1 MGAFEMIPFITGAGF
16 IEQHRPRQGRLRH
29 NRIGAGL
36 VQSYRIKGC
45 KHAHI
50 WHQGH
55 IVLAVAVT
63 VRRHIDDQRDVE
75 TGTAIYNCL
84 AILSHLFVEDSG
96 SRIVPSGNS
105 VFRAD
110 GQAPATSRALV
121 DINIRLAL
129 LSNWGAPWA
138 QIIAQARQPTHFSR
152 FTTGLPELC
161 ISIFPAREPQPM
173 PIFFSVPPMP
183 ACS

>member
-75 TGTAIYNCL
+75 TAKDN
-84 AILSHLFVEDSG
+84 
-96 SRIVPSGNS
+96 
-105 VFRAD
+105 
-110 GQAPATSRALV
+110 
-121 DINIRLAL
+121 
-129 LSNWGAPWA
+129 
-138 QIIAQARQPTHFSR
+138 
-152 FTTGLPELC
+152 
-161 ISIFPAREPQPM
+161 
-173 PIFFSVPPMP
+173 
-183 ACS
+183 

>member
-1 MGAFEMIPFITGAGF
+1 MLQADVPIGVWMGAFEMIPFITGAGF

-84 AILSHLFVEDSG
+84 D
-96 SRIVPSGNS
+96 RKS
-105 VFRAD
+105 V
-110 GQAPATSRALV
+110 V
-121 DINIRLAL
+121 
-129 LSNWGAPWA
+129 
-138 QIIAQARQPTHFSR
+138 
-152 FTTGLPELC
+152 
-161 ISIFPAREPQPM
+161 
-173 PIFFSVPPMP
+173 
-183 ACS
+183 

>member
-1 MGAFEMIPFITGAGF
+1 MIPFITGAGF

-96 SRIVPSGNS
+96 SRIVPM
-105 VFRAD
+105 F
-110 GQAPATSRALV
+110 
-121 DINIRLAL
+121 
-129 LSNWGAPWA
+129 
-138 QIIAQARQPTHFSR
+138 
-152 FTTGLPELC
+152 
-161 ISIFPAREPQPM
+161 
-173 PIFFSVPPMP
+173 
-183 ACS
+183 